1 MPFLLMSQL
10 FDPISSRALPSQTC
24 TSGRQLMQSPTPE
37 MLHWVKL
44 SKIWRTEMREGLF
57 ESASA
62 TSRTGEVQIGVVRG
76 VWAEYRGLSMKID
89 LNINFEIPKRNSFG
103 PLGSYLSLGEL
114 KWCRLFFY
122 CPLCSLI
129 RLILLV

>member
-1 MPFLLMSQL
+1 
-10 FDPISSRALPSQTC
+10 
-24 TSGRQLMQSPTPE
+24 
-37 MLHWVKL
+37 
-44 SKIWRTEMREGLF
+44 MREGLF